1 MSNVHP
7 NYSLYIDFQKV
18 YQDTAGKWFPWPQ
31 TQQENQ
37 LQKVIIFNC
46 GCSSVRNYLLAT
58 SPLMESICIL
68 SSNLDIFALVFFSM
82 SSLAFEISLRM
93 SSFAFEISS
102 WMKFL
107 VFDISSHT
115 KRSIAFFVSWNMASL
130 WSESLLLMK
139 TNSVFGDSSAS
150 LSWSLWSSPDNEIIS
165 SSLIIEPY
173 KTFLY
178 MIHLITV
185 NKFLLSA
192 FNWHGWRLG
201 DEWGLLWS
209 APIFIPYSNSSL
221 QIFSPYEIFL
231 LVNCSSML
239 LYLYLTVIL
248 PCR

>member
-1 MSNVHP
+1 
-7 NYSLYIDFQKV
+7 
-18 YQDTAGKWFPWPQ
+18 
-31 TQQENQ
+31 
-37 LQKVIIFNC
+37 
-46 GCSSVRNYLLAT
+46 
-58 SPLMESICIL
+58 
-68 SSNLDIFALVFFSM
+68 
-82 SSLAFEISLRM
+82 M

-139 TNSVFGDSSAS
+139 SNSVFGDSSAS
-150 LSWSLWSSPDNEIIS
+150 LSWSLWSSPENEIIS

-221 QIFSPYEIFL
+221 QIFPPCQLFINAPIFIPYSNSSLQIIPPYEIFL

-239 LYLYLTVIL
+239 LYLYLTVIP